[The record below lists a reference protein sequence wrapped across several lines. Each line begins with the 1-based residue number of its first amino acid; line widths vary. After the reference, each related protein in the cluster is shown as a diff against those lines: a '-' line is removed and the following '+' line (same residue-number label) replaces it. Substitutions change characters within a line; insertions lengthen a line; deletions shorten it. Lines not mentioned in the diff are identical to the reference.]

1 MRYTPYLLSAGLMLA
16 ALNSQAA
23 SYLVFEAG
31 QTRTDLDTAHFQ
43 GYNNQIVSTGGT
55 ARLSQDEKDTTLLLG
70 LGYQYSP
77 NLALEVGY
85 LDLGQVSAT
94 SHTTDTTS
102 SDITRTRSIQETSE
116 QRGLLFS
123 AVGSYPINEQWQL
136 KGHLGLVW
144 LDQTATGLA
153 NGQSVNAVGT
163 VVATDNE
170 NASKSN
176 KEWAPV
182 IGLGTGYQLNPDW
195 QLQLNWRQVI
205 GTEPGV
211 LGEQDLDLLTAGL
224 QFGF

>member
-23 SYLVFEAG
+23 PYLLLEAG
-31 QTRTDLDTAHFQ
+31 QVRSDLDTAHFQ
-43 GYNNQIVSTGGT
+43 AYNSQIINGGGNATLSDENSNT
-55 ARLSQDEKDTTLLLG
+55 ALLLG
-70 LGYQYSP
+70 LGYQYSAH
-77 NLALEVGY
+77 LAVEIGY
-85 LDLGQVSAT
+85 LDLGEFSAT
-94 SHTTDTTS
+94 SNTTDTNS
-102 SDITRTRSIQETSE
+102 SGVTRTRSIQETSE

-123 AVGSYPINEQWQL
+123 AVGQYPVNDQWQL

-144 LDQTATGLA
+144 LDQTASGSA
-153 NGQSVNAVGT
+153 RGQSVNAAGT
-163 VVATDNE
+163 VIATE
-170 NASKSN
+170 REGSSKSN

-195 QLQLNWRQVI
+195 QLQLNWRRII

-224 QFGF
+224 SIRF